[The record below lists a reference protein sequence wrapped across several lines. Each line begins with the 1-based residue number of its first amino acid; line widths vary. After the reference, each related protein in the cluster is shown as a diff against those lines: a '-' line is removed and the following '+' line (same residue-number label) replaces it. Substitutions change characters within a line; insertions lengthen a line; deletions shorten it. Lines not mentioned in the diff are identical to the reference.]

1 MAGEH
6 ILVVDDEKA
15 VQKAIKAAY
24 NSENMEVT
32 IASGGYEALSLIKKY
47 KHDLILLDI
56 LMPDMVG
63 FEVIRSIRSLQIHTP
78 IILLSGK
85 SEEYNKILGLGL
97 GADDYITKPFSVAL
111 LISKSKALI
120 RRNNIYSNK
129 TLKDLSIG
137 PFTFCQDSYRAYKN
151 GIELPM
157 TAKELAL
164 FKYFLENPRQVFT
177 KEQLYQQIWNHHVI
191 DDNTIMV
198 YIKRLRSKI
207 EDNPK
212 QPKYLRTIWGIGY
225 QFDC

>member
-6 ILVVDDEKA
+6 ILVADDEKA
-15 VQKAIKAAY
+15 VRKAIKAAY
-24 NSENMEVT
+24 NSENMEAT
-32 IASGGYEALSLIKKY
+32 IASGGCEALSLIKKY
-47 KHDLILLDI
+47 KYDLILLDI
-56 LMPDMVG
+56 LMPDMDG
-63 FEVIRSIRSLQIHTP
+63 FEVIRAIRSLQIYTP

-137 PFTFCQDSYRAYKN
+137 PFTFCQNSYRAYKN
-151 GIELPM
+151 GTELPM

-164 FKYFLENPRQVFT
+164 FKYFLENPKQVFT

-198 YIKRLRSKI
+198 YIKRLRGKI